1 MKKLLFIILT
11 FITLT
16 SIYYDLSVGTLPA
29 KSNSS
34 VEAAEKSELAH
45 NANEPKKEHESPSTL
60 SYQEVI
66 VEPGYTVLSIVE
78 HLHTGPI
85 SASIQEVIFD
95 FQELNPG
102 VSAEK
107 IQIGQ
112 TYLFPLYQ
120 E

>member
-1 MKKLLFIILT
+1 MSKVHSTFIIDT
-11 FITLT
+11 GHIFHIF
-16 SIYYDLSVGTLPA
+16 
-29 KSNSS
+29 
-34 VEAAEKSELAH
+34 
-45 NANEPKKEHESPSTL
+45 STL

-112 TYLFPLYQ
+112 TYLFPL
-120 E
+120 